1 MARKV
6 PSSLHA
12 LRIRTAVNVA
22 VQIVLTALIVLML
35 NYLSFNRF
43 GRWDLSRNSKYA
55 LSGLTRKFLGS
66 LKKEVKIY
74 VFFSGTATKS
84 PGADLYSDVENLL
97 KEYQYAGKRH
107 IRVETVDPYRDIT
120 RARELQEKFRFGSN
134 DNIIILDCDGRQKT
148 IRALDLADYGSSEMF
163 DDNQAPEIKSFK
175 GEQVLTSALIELIQ
189 DKAPKLG
196 MIVGHKELAFDQNGS
211 LNRFRDLLE
220 GGHLQLQEISL
231 NGLDKIPSDYAAVIL
246 AGPEY
251 DLSAQE
257 VGLLRRYWNEDGR
270 LFVLLNG
277 RAKTPTLDA
286 FLNEL
291 GLHPDDD
298 LIVTQVKTGIQ
309 EESITLDVY
318 AQILGN
324 ASFLKSLN
332 HVTAYFPGGT
342 RSIAIDEQRLKQLG
356 IRASKMLTPAA
367 VGTYWGERDD
377 FLHSNANPTFHPGT
391 DLSPPLLLG
400 WALEKGS
407 IEDQRVQVRSSSRLI
422 VIGNVDFIRDESLT
436 RAAPDIDLLFLCV
449 NWLTDREQL
458 LAIAPKAPHPYML
471 DLTPIQSERILFLT
485 VIGIPLLVAIL
496 GTAVWALRR
505 Q

>member
-6 PSSLHA
+6 VSSLHA
-12 LRIRTAVNVA
+12 LRVRTAVNVA
-22 VQIVLTALIVLML
+22 VQIALTALIVLML

-43 GRWDLSRNSKYA
+43 GRRDLSRNSKYA

-74 VFFSGTATKS
+74 VFFSSTATKS
-84 PGADLYSDVENLL
+84 PGAELYNDVENLL
-97 KEYQYAGKRH
+97 KEYVYAGKRH
-107 IRVETVDPYRDIT
+107 VRVETVDPYRDIT

-148 IRALDLADYGSSEMF
+148 IRAVDLADYGSSEMF
-163 DDNQAPEIKSFK
+163 DDNQNPEIRSFK

-189 DKAPKLG
+189 SKAPKLG
-196 MIVGHKELAFDQNGS
+196 MIVGHKELGLDQNGS

-231 NGLDKIPSDYAAVIL
+231 NSLDKIPSDYAAVIL

-257 VGLLRRYWNEDGR
+257 IALLRRYWNEDGR

-324 ASFLKSLN
+324 ASFLKSL
-332 HVTAYFPGGT
+332 HQVPGYFPGGT

-356 IRASKMLTPAA
+356 IRASKMLIPTM
-367 VGTYWGERDD
+367 GTYWGEKDD
-377 FLHSNANPTFHPGT
+377 FLHSNANPTFHQGT
-391 DLSPPLLLG
+391 DLSPPLLVG

-436 RAAPDIDLLFLCV
+436 RAAPDIDFLLLCV

-496 GTAVWALRR
+496 GTAIWAVRR